1 MKFSEFI
8 NNYGRTDSKK
18 SEEQLFFE
26 VVSIKVPSVNSFI
39 AWLVLNKQIKPYL
52 KEGNTKP
59 IPLFNLPPARK
70 INYLVKTIPRIKEL
84 AQEFSFKFRTP
95 DYIRD

>member
-1 MKFSEFI
+1 MKFSDFV
-8 NNYGRTDSKK
+8 NNYVK
-18 SEEQLFFE
+18 SEARKNEEQLFFE
-26 VVSIKVPSVNSFI
+26 GVSVKVPSVNSFI

-52 KEGNTKP
+52 KEGNSKP
-59 IPLFNLPPARK
+59 VPLFNLPGARK
-70 INYLVKTIPRIKEL
+70 INYLVKSVPRIKEL